1 MNRAL
6 HRRIIAVVSGT
17 LGMLF
22 NQNKSFFLTLDE
34 SAEPVSLDLPETVAV
49 EESSTPQQAPQ
60 AEVVVTTAP
69 ASIPAEQPVAS
80 GTANDTANN
89 TAAVQTTAEA
99 IAAEL
104 AASQAARPAVTMST
118 YAPANLMPGAGLRAR
133 KRRPG
138 AGMKGFM
145 TIAGDLFKS

>member
-1 MNRAL
+1 M
-6 HRRIIAVVSGT
+6 SGT

-34 SAEPVSLDLPETVAV
+34 SAEPIRLDLPETAAV
-49 EESSTPQQAPQ
+49 EE
-60 AEVVVTTAP
+60 TTAAGTEPRMETAAP
-69 ASIPAEQPVAS
+69 AAILQSDPSPATLPTTLQ
-80 GTANDTANN
+80 T

-118 YAPANLMPGAGLRAR
+118 YAPSNLMPGAGLRAR